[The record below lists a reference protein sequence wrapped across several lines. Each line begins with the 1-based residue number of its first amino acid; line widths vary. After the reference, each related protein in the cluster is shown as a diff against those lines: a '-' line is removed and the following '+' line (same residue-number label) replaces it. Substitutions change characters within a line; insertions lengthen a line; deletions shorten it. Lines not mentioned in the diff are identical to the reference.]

1 MKLKIYND
9 EGTLV
14 AVDMEQALE
23 LLELND
29 YKVIREEE
37 KSNEQK

>member
-23 LLELND
+23 LLELNG
-29 YKVIREEE
+29 YEIREEE